1 MKKKNTAKAVA
12 MIEAMKAVLAKF
24 DKDTQGIMEQFNQ
37 ACKQA
42 KSKIHKASEAISR
55 KGENPE
61 AFLKGNLRK
70 A

>member
-1 MKKKNTAKAVA
+1 

-24 DKDTQGIMEQFNQ
+24 EKETQGIMAQFDQ

-42 KSKIHKASEAISR
+42 KSKIRKASEAASR
-55 KGENPE
+55 KGENPD
-61 AFLKGNLRK
+61 AVLKRKLGN

>member
-12 MIEAMKAVLAKF
+12 MIEAMKAALANF
-24 DKDTQGIMEQFNQ
+24 EKDTAAIMAHFNQ

-42 KSKIHKASEAISR
+42 KSKIHKASEAVSR

-61 AFLKGNLRK
+61 AFLKGKLGN